1 MSALLSD
8 QFVDHLR
15 NKPFEAFGAVVGGD
29 MEVFGHGAHRVGVNE
44 HVAGLGADD
53 HVGLDAVFLE
63 PFDLRIDRGGAYA
76 ACDEEVVP
84 LAEFVERHFDEF
96 GGVAERA
103 CEVGERFARFERT
116 DFARRSADG
125 LRYDG
130 DAALFGVEVGDRERN
145 AFAVFIGADDDE
157 LSRPGRACDARC
169 EDFHQPDA
177 LCEESFFKYRVHL

>member
-76 ACDEEVVP
+76 ACDEEVMP
-84 LAEFVERHFDEF
+84 LAEFVERQGAQVNGPDLSYSVFAGRNGKRAVVVVNMGTERASKAEVTLPGASAMAYASPEDPAQKTF
-96 GGVAERA
+96 GGSVEIAPQSA
-103 CEVGERFARFERT
+103 VVIFE
-116 DFARRSADG
+116 
-125 LRYDG
+125 
-130 DAALFGVEVGDRERN
+130 
-145 AFAVFIGADDDE
+145 
-157 LSRPGRACDARC
+157 
-169 EDFHQPDA
+169 
-177 LCEESFFKYRVHL
+177 K